1 MTSELKDYPQFHAIA
16 IAVQKSGFKTV
27 LLLQLVPLVPFNV
40 LNYLL
45 SITPV
50 STTNYV
56 LALWI
61 GMMPVT
67 LTFVYM
73 GTSRTSQTS
82 AIVAEGISLV
92 LIL

>member
-1 MTSELKDYPQFHAIA
+1 MTSDDLILKCVHDLGQLDSEMWFLSAC
-16 IAVQKSGFKTV
+16 VGMMQTV

-61 GMMPVT
+61 GMMVR
-67 LTFVYM
+67 LAFLLCQM
-73 GTSRTSQTS
+73 Q
-82 AIVAEGISLV
+82 
-92 LIL
+92 